1 MVLAGRSAEANLCD
15 EYNVGV
21 LPRSCRGPVNAC
33 EQFRN
38 RTPPLVGLVV
48 WCWRASHF
56 AVFMGRHADCSSLCS
71 ALPYV
76 VSPESTMYQVRCRTQ
91 IRRPEVNAEKP
102 ISCRAASGRAGRCA
116 DDVRRP
122 ARDAGSKMHRA
133 ARAYGSTEARR
144 AVPIY
149 ERTELP
155 ATNGVMRA
163 APTRSSLSHCR
174 VRNVRN
180 KSRLLTASLL
190 SESRA
195 PPAIVR
201 DLICGAAHLPL
212 FLRVSAERSADRPDL
227 ARSLHSPL
235 SSQPALFTYL
245 RRPPSLA

>member
-1 MVLAGRSAEANLCD
+1 MTSESGARAGDDVGETGLSGVGRAANLCD

-56 AVFMGRHADCSSLCS
+56 AVFMGRHAADCSSLCS

-116 DDVRRP
+116 DDVRARHGTP
-122 ARDAGSKMHRA
+122 ARRCIGPRA
-133 ARAYGSTEARR
+133 RTDLRKR
-144 AVPIY
+144 AVPY
-149 ERTELP
+149 RS
-155 ATNGVMRA
+155 TNV
-163 APTRSSLSHCR
+163 PNC
-174 VRNVRN
+174 
-180 KSRLLTASLL
+180 
-190 SESRA
+190 
-195 PPAIVR
+195 P
-201 DLICGAAHLPL
+201 
-212 FLRVSAERSADRPDL
+212 
-227 ARSLHSPL
+227 
-235 SSQPALFTYL
+235 
-245 RRPPSLA
+245 RRMA

>member
-1 MVLAGRSAEANLCD
+1 
-15 EYNVGV
+15 
-21 LPRSCRGPVNAC
+21 
-33 EQFRN
+33 
-38 RTPPLVGLVV
+38 
-48 WCWRASHF
+48 
-56 AVFMGRHADCSSLCS
+56 
-71 ALPYV
+71 
-76 VSPESTMYQVRCRTQ
+76 MYQVRCRTQ

-116 DDVRRP
+116 DRTSAPGTGRRLEDASGRARVRIYGSAPCRTDLRTYRT
-122 ARDAGSKMHRA
+122 ARDEWRNAGSSH
-133 ARAYGSTEARR
+133 
-144 AVPIY
+144 
-149 ERTELP
+149 
-155 ATNGVMRA
+155 
-163 APTRSSLSHCR
+163 RSSLSHCR

-235 SSQPALFTYL
+235 SSRTCGGLPRWREPRDRLLELVDLEPEHQHLLRFPLG
-245 RRPPSLA
+245 RRP